1 MKSSLCSPVA
11 WRWRWRHEVPSLV
24 KSLSFGDDDEQMS
37 SLCSSVEA
45 RKRLIAVLAVSSPG
59 NDKQF
64 GETPLSQIESLQTNC
79 NCQIAQF
86 WTIRLF
92 YLGARKPTSAAK
104 RFQLTVKLRRRVLDI
119 LCHILCNCS
128 NTSEK
133 RAEETQ
139 KDEAWTF
146 LFDRRLTSFGECGL
160 RVTWNVYLR
169 VIWSSSL
176 VRSCIRVWRAL

>member
-1 MKSSLCSPVA
+1 MMMSRCQVFAAP

-37 SLCSSVEA
+37 SLCSRVEA

-86 WTIRLF
+86 WTIRRF
-92 YLGARKPTSAAK
+92 YLAAKKPTSAAK
-104 RFQLTVKLRRRVLDI
+104 PFKLRRRVLDI

-146 LFDRRLTSFGECGL
+146 LFDRRLTSPRDAGC
-160 RVTWNVYLR
+160 V
-169 VIWSSSL
+169 
-176 VRSCIRVWRAL
+176 